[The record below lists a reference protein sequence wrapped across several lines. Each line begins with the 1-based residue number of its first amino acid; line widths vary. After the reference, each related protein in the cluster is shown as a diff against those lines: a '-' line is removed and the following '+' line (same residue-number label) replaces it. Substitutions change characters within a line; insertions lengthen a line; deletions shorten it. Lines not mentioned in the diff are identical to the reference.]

1 MQRSAQATLRYLRP
15 DAKTGQSDHI
25 PPVRVTLLYLFIH
38 QGFNTGYML
47 SKYSGERWSRLLV
60 FAVKHFLRESPHAI
74 PLWPFTLLLLVF
86 HNAIWQIPLLVKC
99 PFFLIHELLI
109 LVKIN
114 ILTFND
120 QALIRIFALL
130 NLATGRKPSFAEA
143 TEDKALILKD
153 E

>member
-1 MQRSAQATLRYLRP
+1 
-15 DAKTGQSDHI
+15 
-25 PPVRVTLLYLFIH
+25 
-38 QGFNTGYML
+38 ML

-99 PFFLIHELLI
+99 PFFLIHELPI

-143 TEDKALILKD
+143 TEDKALLRWSYGGQSPDSQRWIGEAHHFYNILKHD
-153 E
+153 FKTDLKLSKWEH